1 MKFKELK
8 ENIDKISKKIFD
20 IKESIK
26 DRKKGE
32 GFKLDVWIEKLRI
45 SGDRRFWHVIYS
57 DESLGWMQKYLSAQI
72 NTSYI
77 DYNEDE
83 EVFIRIDILG
93 AYKIDKIEDIEG

>member
-20 IKESIK
+20 IKTETKEKSGI
-26 DRKKGE
+26 DF
-32 GFKLDVWIEKLRI
+32 FKLDIWINDEYD
-45 SGDRRFWHVIYS
+45 DRGFWHVIYS
-57 DESLGWMQKYLSAQI
+57 NESLEWMQKCLSAQI

-93 AYKIDKIEDIEG
+93 AYKIDKIEDLEKEK